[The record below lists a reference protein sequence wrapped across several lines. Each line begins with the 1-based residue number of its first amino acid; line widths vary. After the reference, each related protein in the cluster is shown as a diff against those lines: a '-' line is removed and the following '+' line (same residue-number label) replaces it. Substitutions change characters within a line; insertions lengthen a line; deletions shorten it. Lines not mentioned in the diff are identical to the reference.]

1 MGFLV
6 DSVRGSQSHGLCFD
20 LLLFSCLM
28 KRPVRLIRKL
38 NLKYLKIL
46 KIWALLLFVLRIVNQ
61 RLKMQ
66 IS

>member
-38 NLKYLKIL
+38 NLKYLKI
-46 KIWALLLFVLRIVNQ
+46 WALLLFVLRIVNQ